1 MPSAGREPDK
11 LWQWIEEQKWSSA
24 KAPGRRLA
32 ANPYSHDSMY
42 NWVQAVSASL
52 HSGRRRP
59 RGARSARKRLE
70 AAIRLSLR
78 SKYPPYPTTSPSA
91 HRDARVLLA
100 IAAVLLLLAALA
112 AFLLLGYAG
121 LR

>member
-1 MPSAGREPDK
+1 MPSAGREPDR

-24 KAPGRRLA
+24 NAPGRRLA
-32 ANPYSHDSMY
+32 ANPYSHDSKY

-52 HSGRRRP
+52 RSGRRRP

-78 SKYPPYPTTSPSA
+78 SKYPPYHASSPSA
-91 HRDARVLLA
+91 PRDRRVFYP
-100 IAAVLLLLAALA
+100 IAAVLVLLAALA
-112 AFLLLGYAG
+112 VFLLLFAKV
-121 LR
+121 L